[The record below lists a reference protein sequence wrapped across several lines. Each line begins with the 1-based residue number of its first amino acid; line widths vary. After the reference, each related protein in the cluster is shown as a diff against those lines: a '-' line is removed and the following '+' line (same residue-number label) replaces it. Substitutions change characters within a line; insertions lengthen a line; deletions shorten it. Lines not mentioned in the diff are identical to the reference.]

1 MDDNKFVTKKDLKK
15 ELAKFATKKDLEKF
29 GKILEKKLEEKLEN
43 KLENKL
49 ETKLE
54 TKFKFYSAQLDA
66 KFESNSS
73 RLERNIDEKLSKWK
87 DEIFNLVDDLAI
99 EIRDGRE
106 HRAFTSH
113 QITENRER
121 IEKLEQKVFGAI
133 AG

>member
-1 MDDNKFVTKKDLKK
+1 
-15 ELAKFATKKDLEKF
+15 LEKF
-29 GKILEKKLEEKLEN
+29 GKRLEKRLEEKLEI
-43 KLENKL
+43 KL

-54 TKFKFYSAQLDA
+54 TKLDSKLDAKFKFYSAQLDA

-87 DEIFNLVDDLAI
+87 DEIFNLVDGLAI

-121 IEKLEQKVFGAI
+121 IEKLEHKVFGAV
-133 AG
+133 ATV